1 MPEPELYPLTF
12 RPIFRRYLWGGRRL
26 HIELQKP
33 IGPEADYA
41 ESWEVVDRG
50 GDQSVVAAGPLA
62 GLSLGELVRSH
73 GAQLLGK
80 HHPQGRFPLLFKFL
94 DAQQML
100 SVQVHPNDQ
109 QAAALTPPDLGKT
122 EAWVILAAEPGSYLY
137 AGLQPGCDRTK
148 LTNELEH
155 GTCEV
160 CLHRIEPIAGDCFF
174 LPAGTVHA
182 LGPGLLVAEIQQSSD
197 TTYRLFDWN
206 RVGADGKPRPLHI
219 DRSMEVIDFS
229 QGPVAAQTP
238 APMESLHEQNRG
250 ERLVSC
256 AQFVLDRWQISQ
268 LQSFGGD
275 ERCHLLVGLSG
286 SCQLDHPLAAEPI
299 SRGKVALLPAA
310 CGPVGVRPAGCASC
324 QLLDIYLPQ

>member
-26 HIELQKP
+26 QTVLQKP

-50 GDQSVVAAGPLA
+50 DDQSVVTTGPLA
-62 GLSLGELVRSH
+62 GMTLGELVRTH
-73 GAQLLGK
+73 GDKLLGR
-80 HHPQGRFPLLFKFL
+80 HHPQSRFPLLFKFL

-100 SVQVHPNDQ
+100 SVQVHPNDR
-109 QAAALTPPDLGKT
+109 QAATLTPPDLGKT
-122 EAWVILAAEPGSYLY
+122 EAWVILAAEPGSFLY
-137 AGLQPGCDRTK
+137 VGLQPGCDRTT
-148 LTNELEH
+148 LARELA
-155 GTCEV
+155 GGNCEV
-160 CLHRIEPIAGDCFF
+160 CLHRVEPRVGDCYF

-219 DRSMEVIDFS
+219 DQSMEVIDFS
-229 QGPVAAQTP
+229 RGPVAAQTP
-238 APMESLHEQNRG
+238 AAIESTLELNHG
-250 ERLVSC
+250 ERLVCC
-256 AQFVLDRWQISQ
+256 AQFVLDRWQIGEP
-268 LQSFGGD
+268 QSFGGD
-275 ERCHLLVGLSG
+275 DQCHLLVVLSG
-286 SCQLDHPLAAEPI
+286 NCRLDHPLATQPI
-299 SRGKVALLPAA
+299 GRGQVALLPAA
-310 CGPVGVRPAGCASC
+310 CSPVGVGTDGGGSC